1 MIDDNLNISDE
12 MLAAYIDGN
21 SNPLEEK
28 IVSESFSNESVTEV
42 LELST
47 DCKDSELLTNF
58 EALDF
63 SSVVDDFTKPLRDYN
78 ELKNNIDFTD
88 DTHIM

>member
-1 MIDDNLNISDE
+1 MIDENLNISDE

>member
-1 MIDDNLNISDE
+1 